1 MLEGDILYKSIRNLP
16 IYECPE
22 FVEWMKE
29 KQPNF
34 QFHHG
39 IGSQTGIKLNDLL
52 GIMLTYEQHQYAE
65 ANKKEFFIDNLPEF
79 IKNLCD
85 FVMYQRSLLKQRGNK
100 VSTQKENATVKA

>member
-1 MLEGDILYKSIRNLP
+1 MNTSDMLYKQVRNLP
-16 IYECPE
+16 VYECPE

-52 GIMLTYEQHQYAE
+52 GIMVSYEEHQYAE
-65 ANKKEFFIDNLPEF
+65 ANKKEFFIENLHVF

-85 FVMYQRSLLKQRGNK
+85 FVIYQRSLLKNK
-100 VSTQKENATVKA
+100 KHIKELEEKK

>member
-1 MLEGDILYKSIRNLP
+1 MLDGDMIYKQFRNLP
-16 IYECPE
+16 IYDCPE
-22 FVEWMKE
+22 FVEWLHE

-52 GIMLTYEQHQYAE
+52 GMMVSYEEHQYAE
-65 ANKKEFFIDNLPEF
+65 ANKKEFFIDNLHVF

-85 FVMYQRSLLKQRGNK
+85 FTMYQRSLLKQKKNI
-100 VSTQKENATVKA
+100 KELEEKK